1 MDKSGFRCPGQE
13 THEASLVWIIL
24 CFFRSADCH
33 SEDNQMFFLLLCVY
47 VCVSLLYL
55 LR

>member
-33 SEDNQMFFLLLCVY
+33 SEDNQMFFSSPLCV
-47 VCVSLLYL
+47 CMCLLIVSA
-55 LR
+55 